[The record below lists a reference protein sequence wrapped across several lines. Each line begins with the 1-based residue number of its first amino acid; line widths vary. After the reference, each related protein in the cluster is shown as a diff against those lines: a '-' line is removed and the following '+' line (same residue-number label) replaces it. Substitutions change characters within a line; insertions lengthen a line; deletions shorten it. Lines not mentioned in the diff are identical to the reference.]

1 MNGRKDK
8 YNDYKTCIITRNNNP
23 TFLSA
28 PKEYIFPEVILNIRK
43 LIQEILIG
51 YLV

>member
-8 YNDYKTCIITRNNNP
+8 YKDYKTCIVSQNNN
-23 TFLSA
+23 TIFLSA
-28 PKEYIFPEVILNIRK
+28 LKEYVFPEVILNIRK
-43 LIQEILIG
+43 LIQEIFIG